1 MSQSISDLT
10 QGSEILSTNANSLV
24 VGKGVHIKGEI
35 HNCELLKLEGI
46 IEGSVED
53 VSNLSVESGGV
64 FDGSAIVGY
73 AKVSGVLN
81 GRITVKDRLTITST
95 GKVEGKINY
104 GELEIGRGGTL
115 NGRVKRN
122 TVMSKMAQKINSSI
136 TEQKDQAK

>member
-1 MSQSISDLT
+1 MSQSMNDLAP
-10 QGSEILSTNANSLV
+10 GSEILSTNANSLV

-53 VSNLSVESGGV
+53 VSNLSVESGGT

-73 AKVSGVLN
+73 AKVSGVLS
-81 GRITVKDRLTITST
+81 GRIVVKDRLTITTT
-95 GKVEGKINY
+95 GKVEGKISY

-115 NGRVKRN
+115 NGRVKRSTIMSKHAQQIKTN
-122 TVMSKMAQKINSSI
+122 TV
-136 TEQKDQAK
+136 EQEDTD

>member
-1 MSQSISDLT
+1 MSQSMNDFAPNA
-10 QGSEILSTNANSLV
+10 EILSTNANSLV

-53 VSNLSVESGGV
+53 VSNLSVESGGT
-64 FDGSAIVGY
+64 FDGAAIVGY
-73 AKVSGVLN
+73 AKVSGELN
-81 GRITVKDRLTITST
+81 GRIVVKDRLTITTT

-115 NGRVKRN
+115 NGRVKRS
-122 TVMSKMAQKINSSI
+122 TMMSKNAQPIKTNIVEQENS
-136 TEQKDQAK
+136 D

>member
-1 MSQSISDLT
+1 MSHSMNDFT
-10 QGSEILSTNANSLV
+10 PDSEILSTNANSLV

-46 IEGSVED
+46 IEGSIED
-53 VSNLSVESGGV
+53 VSNLSVESSGT

-81 GRITVKDRLTITST
+81 GRIVVKDRLTITTT
-95 GKVEGKINY
+95 GKVEGKIGY

-115 NGRVKRN
+115 NGRVKRS
-122 TVMSKMAQKINSSI
+122 TIMSKHTQPIKTNIVEQENSS
-136 TEQKDQAK
+136 

>member
-1 MSQSISDLT
+1 MSQSMNDFAP
-10 QGSEILSTNANSLV
+10 GSEILSTNANSLV

-53 VSNLSVESGGV
+53 VSNLSVESGGT

-73 AKVSGVLN
+73 AKVSGILS
-81 GRITVKDRLTITST
+81 GRIVVKDRLTITTT
-95 GKVEGKINY
+95 GKVEGKISY

-115 NGRVKRN
+115 NGRVKRS
-122 TVMSKMAQKINSSI
+122 TIMSKHAQQIKTNAV
-136 TEQKDQAK
+136 EQEDTD